1 MCVLLVAKV
10 CTHAEKYMLPQPES
24 QQPHGGT
31 RDGQIPDCRGM
42 RHARSW
48 TNHTRIQQAS
58 LGVRTSV
65 AASSD
70 AGQHPGTYTVT
81 PGLPCARGRE
91 STRSVNFDI

>member
-1 MCVLLVAKV
+1 MCVLLVAKF
-10 CTHAEKYMLPQPES
+10 CTHAEYKYIPQPE
-24 QQPHGGT
+24 PAATLG